1 MPLDLSKVLV
11 VGISSRAL
19 FDLEEENRIFDEEG
33 LEAYSDFQLQHEDD
47 VLQKGTAFPLVQ
59 ALLKLNESRKVP
71 IVEVVVMSRNSPETG
86 LRIFNSLDHH
96 ELQMTRAALT
106 GGEPL
111 SRYLGAFK
119 VDLFLSKDESDVQE
133 AVNAGVA
140 AARVY
145 DPPPGFEPDT
155 ETVRIA
161 FDYDGVLVSEAS
173 EKIYQAEGLEAFQ
186 EHERENATV
195 PLPEGPF
202 KKLLGTLAD
211 IQKEGDPEDPQVRIA
226 VVTARNRPAHERMI
240 RTLRHWGLKVNSA
253 FFMGGVPKKDV
264 LTAFRAHIFF
274 DDQDVH
280 LSSSPVP
287 AARVPYRTGPVNRAA
302 SREAEDSL
310 KQQSRA
316 TEESREDK

>member
-1 MPLDLSKVLV
+1 MPFDLSKVLV

-19 FDLEEENRIFDEEG
+19 FDLEEENRVFEEQG
-33 LEAYSDFQLQHEDD
+33 LEAYSEYQLQREDD

-59 ALLKLNESRKVP
+59 ALLKLNEGRDEP

-86 LRIFNSLDHH
+86 LRIFNSLDHY
-96 ELQMTRAALT
+96 ELPMTRAALT
-106 GGEPL
+106 GGERL
-111 SRYLGAFK
+111 ARYMDAFE

-161 FDYDGVLVSEAS
+161 FDYDGVLVSEES
-173 EKIYQAEGLEAFQ
+173 ENIYQAEGLQAFLD
-186 EHERENATV
+186 HERKNATV

-202 KKLLGTLAD
+202 KKLLDTLAE
-211 IQKEGDPEDPQVRIA
+211 IQKEGDQENLRVRIA

-240 RTLRHWGLKVNSA
+240 RTLRHWGVKVNSA
-253 FFMGGVPKKDV
+253 FFMGGVPKNGV
-264 LTAFRAHIFF
+264 LAAFRAHIFF

-280 LSSSPVP
+280 LASSSVP
-287 AARVPYRTGPVNRAA
+287 AAKVPYRTGL
-302 SREAEDSL
+302 D
-310 KQQSRA
+310 Q
-316 TEESREDK
+316 ESGGS